1 MRLARPRNVQP
12 GLLAALL
19 VAALGLAGCGG
30 LRSSG
35 SSPELPPV
43 AVGEPGA
50 SEVIEGAR
58 SANLVI
64 CVLDAAR
71 ADHVGCYG
79 YRRDTTPNIDRL
91 AEESVVF
98 GSHFTPIPSTKPAT
112 VSLFTGLY
120 PESHGWI
127 GGGVGEESVFTLA
140 KGLRAAGYRTAFFTS
155 NVVASPE
162 MGVGTDFEQVFGK
175 PSGEG
180 GGRATQ
186 SERDFWRTP
195 EGLTQAFG
203 KWLAR
208 EGESPFFAYCHFL
221 PPHNPY
227 DAPEAHRRFLA
238 EAEPAPVRRGRLE
251 FREAAPPYG
260 TMQPYAPHEW
270 VNEYDANLRW
280 ADWGVGEVVRLLRE
294 RGLLENTLLVVTSD
308 HGEAFGEHGYVFH
321 SHAVYDE
328 FVHIPL
334 VIRFPGRQRLV
345 GRVAAL
351 TQTVDLLPT
360 VCDLYG
366 VDYARESVQGSSLLP
381 VLDGSGSAVREHV
394 FASSVGPWATYL
406 VRDPQWSLMLFRGGT
421 LEALYDLERD
431 PEQRTNVIDEHRDI
445 AASMTAALEEFAGMQ
460 GCSLSELLAP
470 READESAFDGPGNTL
485 SDEARRELK
494 ALGYVR

>member
-1 MRLARPRNVQP
+1 
-12 GLLAALL
+12 
-19 VAALGLAGCGG
+19 
-30 LRSSG
+30 
-35 SSPELPPV
+35 V
-43 AVGEPGA
+43 AVGEPGV
-50 SEVIEGAR
+50 SEVIAGAR

-64 CVLDAAR
+64 CVLDATR
-71 ADHVGCYG
+71 ADRVGCYG
-79 YRRDTTPNIDRL
+79 YPRETTPNIDRL

-98 GSHFTPIPSTKPAT
+98 GKHFTPIPSTKPAT
-112 VSLFTGLY
+112 ASLFTGLY
-120 PESHGWI
+120 PDTHGLI
-127 GGGVGEESVFTLA
+127 GGGVGEESMFTLA
-140 KGLRAAGYRTAFFTS
+140 KGLKAAGYRTAFFTS

-175 PSGEG
+175 PSGEE
-180 GGRATQ
+180 GGRANQ
-186 SERDFWRTP
+186 SDRDFWRTP
-195 EGLTQAFG
+195 EGLTEAFG

-221 PPHNPY
+221 PPHTPY
-227 DAPEAHRRFLA
+227 NAPEAHTRFLA
-238 EAEPAPVRRGRLE
+238 EAGPAPVRRGRLE
-251 FREAAPPYG
+251 FPEAAPPYG
-260 TMQPYAPHEW
+260 NMQPYAPHEW
-270 VNEYDANLRW
+270 ANAYDANMRW
-280 ADWGVGEVVRLLRE
+280 ADWGIGEVVRLLQERE
-294 RGLLENTLLVVTSD
+294 LLENTLLVVTSD

-351 TQTVDLLPT
+351 TATVDLLPT

-366 VDYARESVQGSSLLP
+366 IDYPRESVQGSSLLP
-381 VLDGSGSAVREHV
+381 LLDGSGSALRDYL

-406 VRDPQWSLMLFRGGT
+406 VRDAQWSLMLFRGGT
-421 LEALYDLERD
+421 LQALYDLQSD
-431 PEQRTNVIDEHRDI
+431 PDQTANVIDEQRDI

-460 GCSLSELLAP
+460 GRSLAELLAP
-470 READESAFDGPGNTL
+470 RGTEESTFDGPGTGL